1 MLIFGLVP
9 LRKKFGLFPC
19 DDQEKVAFAAHQLRD
34 AAGVW
39 WKSYKVQIARG
50 HQITWDEFC
59 QVFRAHHIPASVIA
73 IKREE
78 FLKLTHGNMSMQ
90 EYAHAFNY
98 LSQYANDDVSTDE
111 KKQYQF
117 MKGLS

>member
-1 MLIFGLVP
+1 LDANFSLSSIEE
-9 LRKKFGLFPC
+9 KFGLFPC

-39 WKSYKVQIARG
+39 WKSYKAQIARG

-59 QVFRAHHIPASVIA
+59 QVFRAHHIPA

-78 FLKLTHGNMSMQ
+78 FLKLTQGNRSMQ

-98 LSQYANDDVSTDE
+98 LSQYAKDDVSIDE

-117 MKGLS
+117 MKRLS